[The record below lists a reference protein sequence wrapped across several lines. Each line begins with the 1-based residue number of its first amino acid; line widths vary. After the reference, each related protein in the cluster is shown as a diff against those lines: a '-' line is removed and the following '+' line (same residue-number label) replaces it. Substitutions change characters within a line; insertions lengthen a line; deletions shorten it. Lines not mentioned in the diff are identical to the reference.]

1 MPTKLTTDRAA
12 IDLPSSAAEATDST
26 RCAPKELALQSI
38 RELALVLARQAARE
52 DDAEERQAAQ
62 GVETSGASSQ
72 GPSRRVRRQ
81 WT

>member
-12 IDLPSSAAEATDST
+12 IDQLGSAAEGTGPT
-26 RCAPKELALQSI
+26 RCAPNELALQSI

-52 DDAEERQAAQ
+52 DDAEERQAAR

-72 GPSRRVRRQ
+72 GPPRRARRQ
-81 WT
+81 ET

>member
-12 IDLPSSAAEATDST
+12 IDLPGSAAEGTGPT
-26 RCAPKELALQSI
+26 RCAPTELALQSI

-72 GPSRRVRRQ
+72 GPSRRVRRHE
-81 WT
+81 T